1 MPIVIAPQNRALRIV
16 RIAADEKTK
25 KHLENLGINVNGSVV
40 VLSSSGGSVV
50 VKVKEGRIALDS
62 NLSTKIFVA

>member
-1 MPIVIAPQNRALRIV
+1 MPIILAPINQELTVV

-25 KHLENLGINVNGSVV
+25 KRLESLGINVNGTLTVLSASGGAVV
-40 VLSSSGGSVV
+40 VRI
-50 VKVKEGRIALDS
+50 KDGRVALDS

>member
-1 MPIVIAPQNRALRIV
+1 MPIILAPIDKELKIV

-25 KHLENLGINVNGSVV
+25 KHLESLGINVNGSIR

-50 VKVKEGRIALDS
+50 VMVKDGRIALDG

>member
-1 MPIVIAPQNRALRIV
+1 MPIILAPMNKDLKIV
-16 RIAADEKTK
+16 RLAVDDKTK
-25 KHLENLGINVNGSVV
+25 KHLESLGINAGGVIR

-50 VKVKEGRIALDS
+50 VMVKEGRIALDG